1 MSAHPPTHA
10 CNCGSSKVVQI
21 KAPVRVALNQQD
33 FLRRHPHSPAIN
45 RVFDLALNYIQ
56 EADAAHARGQKVVYG
71 GGVFDSPLVH
81 AYDTFPC
88 VFTELGRL
96 AGDEAV
102 ALAEDHFQIARET
115 CSMVKA
121 TMGELVRRKD
131 KFKRLIN
138 YCLFCEPYN
147 TAFEVMKEEGF
158 DVYSVDLPYR
168 PTGVSPERFESLV
181 DFAEVELRGLG
192 EWLGGPLDE
201 ARLAHEIRR
210 TNQLHAKVRRIL
222 ELQVANPD
230 YIGTLETLF
239 LWNGANH
246 HYGKP
251 QEYEE
256 ICDQLIAELEAYAAQ
271 GHKSER
277 VPVLWAGGRGQEFG
291 LYELFD
297 DLGGY
302 ISDWTMTGL
311 LLRDFDES
319 LPPLRALAHNTV
331 IGMGGPG
338 GAKDQIPHLERTLEA
353 TGAKGIIFYGYFGCS
368 FSSVNFEILKNHFQ
382 AKGIPS
388 LILDGSFQVGVPSG
402 QNVTRLKAFMEMIQ

>member
-1 MSAHPPTHA
+1 MPAQKPH
-10 CNCGSSKVVQI
+10 NQKVVPIHQHEQ
-21 KAPVRVALNQQD
+21 ATLNQRE
-33 FLRRHPHSPAIN
+33 FLRRHPSSPAIN
-45 RVFDLALNYIQ
+45 RVFELALDYIQ
-56 EADAAHARGQKVVYG
+56 RADEAHKNGQKVVYG
-71 GGVFDSPLVH
+71 GGIFDSPLVH
-81 AYDTFPC
+81 SYDAFPC

-96 AGDEAV
+96 ADDDSV
-102 ALAEDHFQIARET
+102 SLAEDYFQIARET

-121 TMGELVRRKD
+121 TMGELLKRKD
-131 KFKRLIN
+131 SFKRLIN

-147 TAFEVMKEEGF
+147 TAFEVLKEEGF
-158 DVYSVDLPYR
+158 NIYSVDLPYR
-168 PTGVSPERFESLV
+168 PAGVTGERFESLV

-192 EWLGGPLDE
+192 EWLGGPIDE
-201 ARLAHEIRR
+201 DRLRHEIRR
-210 TNQLHAKVRRIL
+210 TNQIHEKVRRIL
-222 ELQVANPD
+222 TLQVSNPD

-246 HYGKP
+246 HYGAPK
-251 QEYEE
+251 EFEE
-256 ICDQLIAELEAYAAQ
+256 ICDQLIQELEQYQASATPTN
-271 GHKSER
+271 R
-277 VPVLWAGGRGQEFG
+277 VPVIWAGGRGQEFG

-302 ISDWTMTGL
+302 ISSWTMTGQ
-311 LLRDFDES
+311 LLRDFDED

-338 GAKDQIPHLERTLEA
+338 GAKDTIPHLEKSLEE

-368 FSSVNFEILKNHFQ
+368 FSSVNFEVLRNHFS

-388 LILDGSFQVGVPSG
+388 LILDGSFQIGAPTG